1 MHVQGGVR
9 EESLEEGHEFMRQT
23 HLPLGMN
30 NERFGAA
37 AWLYRPQGRRD
48 VSSRLHICSWTDID
62 FPCPKDT
69 SAKCL

>member
-30 NERFGAA
+30 NERLGAA
-37 AWLYRPQGRRD
+37 ALLYLPSRSARRFLAP
-48 VSSRLHICSWTDID
+48 SHLLMNGH
-62 FPCPKDT
+62 
-69 SAKCL
+69 